1 MAKISRRPDRQQV
14 LAAHKEYKKLQ
25 KELRRQQ
32 KASGVVVRPHA
43 TIANHISP
51 YQDEEQERAAR
62 NESVLEQVKIF
73 RTQMPTLLKRL
84 SKIKDPRNP
93 KSSKHKLTVLMLYG
107 ILSFAFQMSSR
118 REANREMTRP
128 MFVANLKELFPELE
142 SIPHHD
148 TLMRLLV
155 RIDVNELGSAHVE
168 ILKRF
173 IRNKKFYRYLI
184 AEHYPIAIDGTQKFA
199 RDTPFSEQ
207 WLDREVGPKDG
218 TCFQYYVYVLEANLA
233 FSNGMSIPL
242 MSEFLGNEQSDHNQS
257 KQDCELKGFKRLA
270 ARLKKEFPRLPILV
284 LLDGLYPNGPLMEL
298 CLKYNWQFMIVLQDG
313 SLKSVWEEFEGLG
326 KLQTNNKASM
336 QWGGRRQQFS
346 WVNGIV
352 YYYEPNDRKSV
363 RINVVSCDET
373 WEEIDDKTTR
383 RIFKRSK
390 HAWISSVAITKK
402 NLHERCNLAAR
413 HRWGIESG
421 FLVEKHHGYQ
431 YEKCLAQDWNAM
443 RGYHY
448 LMRIGHMFN
457 VLAQYAEHLVL
468 LVKSLGVRGMI
479 SFIRTTIAAPW
490 LDLKLI
496 QRELA
501 APYQLRLL

>member
-1 MAKISRRPDRQQV
+1 MAKISCRPNREKT
-14 LAAHKEYKKLQ
+14 LAAAKERKRLLR
-25 KELRRQQ
+25 ELRQ
-32 KASGVVVRPHA
+32 KRAASGVLPRPHA
-43 TIANHISP
+43 TIANHISQ
-51 YQDEEQERAAR
+51 YQDVAEEGLVR
-62 NESVLEQVKIF
+62 NQAVLEQTKII
-73 RTQMPTLLKRL
+73 RAQLPTLFRRL
-84 SKIKDPRNP
+84 NKIKDPRNP
-93 KSSKHKLTVLMLYG
+93 KSCKHKLTVLMLYG
-107 ILSFAFQMSSR
+107 ILSFVFQMASR

-128 MFVANLKELFPELE
+128 MFVENLMALFPDLQ

-155 RIDVNELGSAHVE
+155 RIDVNELGSAHLE
-168 ILKRF
+168 LLKRY
-173 IRNKKFYRYLI
+173 IRNKKFCRYLI
-184 AEHYPIAIDGTQKFA
+184 ANHYPIAIDGTQKFA
-199 RDTPFSEQ
+199 RDTPYSEHC
-207 WLDREVGPKDG
+207 LDREIGPRDG
-218 TCFQYYVYVLEANLA
+218 SHFQYYVYVLEANLA

-242 MSEFLGNEQSDHNQS
+242 MTEFLSNEQGDGSQS

-270 ARLKKEFPRLPILV
+270 ARLKQEFPRLPILV

-313 SLKSVWEEFEGLG
+313 SLKSVWEEFAGLG

-373 WEEIDDKTTR
+373 WEEIEDKTSR
-383 RIFKRSK
+383 SIFKRSK
-390 HAWISSVAITKK
+390 HAWISSEAITKK